1 MISIAFSSLRSSVVI
16 APVARNALA
25 YNAPSRC
32 LSMACA
38 NSVHK
43 LNDILEEYRAK
54 NYSQEFPRRF
64 QKDIVKAAITANGS
78 SSKRQFNVPANNISA
93 DGIEHVLQN
102 IGMGDRMSRSEIE
115 EIIREVGDNVD
126 GGESSCVISENQM
139 LDLISRTWEDHHHG
153 LNQPEH

>member
-43 LNDILEEYRAK
+43 LNNILEEYRAK

-64 QKDIVKAAITANGS
+64 QKDIVKAASTVNNSSRQLNVTA
-78 SSKRQFNVPANNISA
+78 NISA
-93 DGIEHVLQN
+93 EGIEHVLHN
-102 IGMGDRMSRSEIE
+102 IGMGHRMSRSEIE
-115 EIIREVGDNVD
+115 EIISEVGEHAD
-126 GGESSCVISENQM
+126 GGESGCVISENQM
-139 LDLISRTWEDHHHG
+139 LDLISRNWEEHHHG
-153 LNQPEH
+153 LNQPGH